1 MLLATV
7 MFLLAAVLRMRLG
20 MPAFLSVWLA
30 PVFIAMIYDY
40 LVVIGIVALIV
51 IGFRGVLSGT
61 DVWTSIAK
69 SLSRLA
75 S

>member
-1 MLLATV
+1 MSLATV
-7 MFLLAAVLRMRLG
+7 MLLLAAVLWMRLG

-40 LVVIGIVALIV
+40 LYVIGIVALIV
-51 IGFRGVLSGT
+51 IGFRDLLSGT

-69 SLSRLA
+69 GRSRLA

>member
-7 MFLLAAVLRMRLG
+7 M
-20 MPAFLSVWLA
+20 
-30 PVFIAMIYDY
+30 IYDY
-40 LVVIGIVALIV
+40 LYVIGIVALIV
-51 IGFRGVLSGT
+51 IGFRGLLSGT

-69 SLSRLA
+69 SRSRLA

>member
-1 MLLATV
+1 MSLATV
-7 MFLLAAVLRMRLG
+7 MLLLAAVLRMRLG

-40 LVVIGIVALIV
+40 LYVIGIVALIV
-51 IGFRGVLSGT
+51 IGFRGLLSGT
-61 DVWTSIAK
+61 DVWMGIAR
-69 SLSRLA
+69 SLSRLV